1 MATNKI
7 LDKKYIQDL
16 FQDALKDEIKSAVKD
31 IIYEALHDD
40 TGKASDSEC
49 PAEDPMPEEFINNAP
64 IMPEKPVVQA
74 YVMDNEISKESDD
87 NPLND
92 IPSFTVYDPIKGSYI
107 NVNSIN
113 KSYMPD
119 NIYVGYEVATY
130 LKSVANSMKKLL
142 NACKNKFKNETPEQS
157 EEERKFH
164 VFLMNL
170 TWDDLL
176 KMIEDN
182 KMISLDDM
190 PPIQKI
196 GNPIDTYFVIIKNT
210 LIKFFRDHVNFNDNP
225 DDFSKEGA
233 EHYYENK
240 LSFIILEEYGKA
252 IELSINNLILN
263 KHKEIFDILFGK
275 DWYINND

>member
-7 LDKKYIQDL
+7 LDKEYIQNL
-16 FQDALKDEIKSAVKD
+16 FQDALKDEIRSTVKD
-31 IIYEALHDD
+31 IIYEALHEE
-40 TGKASDSEC
+40 TGKVSDREC
-49 PAEDPMPEEFINNAP
+49 TAEDPMPEEFINNAP
-64 IMPEKPVVQA
+64 IMPENSVVQG
-74 YVMDNEISKESDD
+74 YIMDNKISKGNDD

-92 IPSFTVYDPIKGSYI
+92 ILSFTVYDPIKGSYI
-107 NVNSIN
+107 NVNDIN

-130 LKSVANSMKKLL
+130 LNSVANSMKKLL
-142 NACKNKFKNETPEQS
+142 NVYKNKVENDTPEQS

-164 VFLMNL
+164 AFLMNL
-170 TWDDLL
+170 TWNDLL

-182 KMISLDDM
+182 KMVSLDDM
-190 PPIQKI
+190 PPIQRI
-196 GNPIDTYFVIIKNT
+196 GNPIDTYFIIIKNT
-210 LIKFFRDHVNFNDNP
+210 LIKFFRDNVNIKDNP
-225 DDFSKEGA
+225 DDFSKEAA

-240 LSFIILEEYGKA
+240 LSFIILEEYSKA